1 MNLTSGQRPQRA
13 LDLQEE
19 NLESYEQENLL
30 KIGNEFW
37 QGPAREYL
45 PEN

>member
-1 MNLTSGQRPQRA
+1 VAKDHNERWI
-13 LDLQEE
+13 LQEE

-37 QGPAREYL
+37 QEPAREYL